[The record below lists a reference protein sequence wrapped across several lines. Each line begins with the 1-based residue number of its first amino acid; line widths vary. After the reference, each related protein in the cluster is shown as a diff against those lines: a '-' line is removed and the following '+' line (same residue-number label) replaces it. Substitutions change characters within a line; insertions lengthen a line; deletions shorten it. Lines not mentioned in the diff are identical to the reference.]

1 MKKRLEFTWAAAC
14 IAAGLIAVSGL
25 AETTVRLSTELDSK
39 TVPLNRTVTLTVSL
53 TWEGPLNSVELG
65 EMAEP
70 SLSNLEIV
78 GAASTNRASGFQ
90 SVKSISYTL
99 KPKALGM
106 AYVEPVFV
114 NYTDATA
121 GPLKLRT
128 QRLSVEVVA
137 PLPEPGKASPLWWI
151 IPIVAASLAAGGYFV
166 FRKKPAPP
174 VTEPVKPLGEKYL
187 EQLKVGVQLTTKN
200 RREAV
205 SALSKLLRRFLA
217 ERDGIP
223 ATGMTTEALV
233 SLLTERGISE
243 KDGRAIES
251 VLRMA
256 DRIVFSGAEASQA
269 ELDEAYTH
277 VESMFES
284 AKREEA
290 VNLSKDA
297 SKNNK

>member
-1 MKKRLEFTWAAAC
+1 MKKRLELHMAAAC
-14 IAAGLIAVSGL
+14 LTAGLCAAFGQTGTS
-25 AETTVRLSTELDSK
+25 VRLATELDSR
-39 TVPLNRTVTLTVSL
+39 TVPLNRTVILTVSL
-53 TWEGPLNSVELG
+53 TWEGPLGGFEIT
-65 EMAEP
+65 EMGEP
-70 SLSNLEIV
+70 SLSNLEIT
-78 GAASTNRASGFQ
+78 GAASTNRASGTQ
-90 SVKSISYTL
+90 SVKSVSYTL

-114 NYTDATA
+114 TYTDASA
-121 GPLKLRT
+121 GSSKLRT

-137 PLPEPGKASPLWWI
+137 PLPEPGRPSPLWWI
-151 IPIVAASLAAGGYFV
+151 IPIVAAALAAGGYFI
-166 FRKKPAPP
+166 FKKKPAPP

-205 SALSKLLRRFLA
+205 SALSKLLRRFLS

-223 ATGMTTEALV
+223 ATGMTTEALL
-233 SLLTERGISE
+233 SLLTERGVSE

-284 AKREEA
+284 AKREES
-290 VNLSKDA
+290 VNLSTDANKD
-297 SKNNK
+297 NK